1 MTAVNVHALVG
12 ELEQSFWVKFVWR
25 TVTAIEQSRMVE
37 NVYWDVVMDDE
48 SIPPV
53 MSQKKKKQHDKSL
66 C

>member
-1 MTAVNVHALVG
+1 MTAVNVRTFVG
-12 ELEQSFWVKFVWR
+12 ELEQSFWVKFVSR

-37 NVYWDVVMDDE
+37 NVYWDLVMADE

-53 MSQKKKKQHDKSL
+53 MSQKKKSSMTKSL